1 MSQAASLLKR
11 EGGAVFSLEKQRIE
25 IETAMQEKKIEINAQ
40 KEVLHQ
46 QKRAILEEKSDVKHI
61 IDHLTSRL
69 VLLQKR

>member
-1 MSQAASLLKR
+1 
-11 EGGAVFSLEKQRIE
+11 
-25 IETAMQEKKIEINAQ
+25 AMQEKKIEINAQ

-69 VLLQKR
+69 VLLQKRYEIALDMLGKTEDGEQANITHFKIK